1 MNQKY
6 SEGLRSSIVARYF
19 NGESVAILS
28 ANASIPRSTLYHWI
42 KQSRKLKSSSGA
54 EIAYQDYSNLK
65 RRADRLE
72 EKLRVIKAAECSL
85 SAPLQ
90 EKLTALEKLCGQFS
104 VRVLCEAL
112 EVARG
117 TFYNHIFRRKVITQ
131 YDIRREEIREQVKF
145 VFDESKQRFGAKKIC
160 AVLAARNIKTSPRY
174 VSDLMKE
181 MDLQSVGRNSKRE
194 YKKQAGRTRRQNIL
208 QQQFIVTAPNR
219 VWVSDTTHFRVK
231 EVNYYVCVIIDLF
244 SRKVVAHNISKRH
257 STYLVTTTVKRAFQ
271 SRGHPSQLT
280 FHSDQGAQYTSKT
293 FQNLLRVNNHCP
305 IVLSIQETPRQC
317 SSRSI
322 FLRPKER
329 RTLSHKL

>member
-1 MNQKY
+1 MKQKY
-6 SEGLRSSIVARYF
+6 SEELRKGIVAQYF
-19 NGESVAILS
+19 AGETVAILS
-28 ANASIPRSTLYHWI
+28 AESGIPRSTLYHWI

-72 EKLRVIKAAECSL
+72 EKLRVIKAAKCSL
-85 SAPLQ
+85 SASLQ
-90 EKLTALEKLCGQFS
+90 EKLAALEKLYGQFS
-104 VRVLCEAL
+104 VRILCEAL

-117 TFYNHIFRRKVITQ
+117 TFYNHIFRRKVIS
-131 YDIRREEIREQVKF
+131 EEIREQIKA

-174 VSDLMKE
+174 VSELMKE
-181 MDLQSVGRNSKRE
+181 MDLQSVGRHSKRE

-208 QQQFIVTAPNR
+208 QQQFNVTEPNR

-231 EVNYYVCVIIDLF
+231 EVSYYVCVIIDLF

-257 STYLVTTTVKRAFQ
+257 STYLVTTTLNRAFQ
-271 SRGHPSQLT
+271 VRGHPKQLT

-293 FQNLLRVNNHCP
+293 LGTHLPLLQGMLNH
-305 IVLSIQETPRQC
+305 L
-317 SSRSI
+317 
-322 FLRPKER
+322 L
-329 RTLSHKL
+329 